1 MDSRGGAKSARAR
14 SRLTQGR
21 ALYESASLVAAAVKA
36 LTRAATRLRRV
47 DAESLA
53 LDLEH
58 HIAGGGPRP
67 SLRALSE
74 EIARQGAVLAL
85 AERTFRNE
93 MGRRQQSL
101 AAASRGRNAR
111 NARVRQ

>member
-1 MDSRGGAKSARAR
+1 MDSRGGGAKSARAR
-14 SRLTQGR
+14 SRLAQGR

-58 HIAGGGPRP
+58 HIAGAGGGPRP

-93 MGRRQQSL
+93 MGRRQQNL
-101 AAASRGRNAR
+101 AATSRGRNAR
-111 NARVRQ
+111 VRQ